1 MCTCTCV
8 YVIFTLS
15 SEILCPRILVT
26 WGLRADK
33 YFVHVSSL
41 ILKATFLL
49 SSVCCRLQFLMNMRP
64 GRRKGLS
71 GLWVRSLSDLKWQS
85 QLEIEGLI
93 SSVNISVWSK
103 KANYFFNY
111 RKGKKN
117 HKSLVGSTASGIL
130 KWICLSLISSHH
142 CFEVASFIQNKHVC
156 TSNVRWT
163 WFELSVAQ
171 NICSKF
177 DVKY

>member
-111 RKGKKN
+111 RKGKK
-117 HKSLVGSTASGIL
+117 KSQVSCRIH
-130 KWICLSLISSHH
+130 CLWDFKVDLSQLDFFSPLLWSSKLH
-142 CFEVASFIQNKHVC
+142 
-156 TSNVRWT
+156 
-163 WFELSVAQ
+163 
-171 NICSKF
+171 SK
-177 DVKY
+177 